1 VSIIARA
8 TVARADVTL
17 ILPSPLGV
25 KEVVR
30 LARLSRPEVVAASA
44 RASAAKQRPAIV
56 SALEDPQIFPSIDH
70 APFMGGGADISLT
83 IQQSFPLSHARRHR
97 GEAAEAEARRALA
110 QRDQVALDVELDA
123 AVAFW
128 MLFES
133 RGLVEVLDEQH
144 LLADQLVAAAMTRY
158 STNTGAQADVLRA
171 QLEVARIGA
180 EHRALVAE
188 VRASEVTLDTSLART
203 TDAPVPDLDSTI
215 SDAEPPSGSDV
226 ATTAVDWRPELQ
238 VSKAEL
244 ARSEADVA
252 VMQSMYSPMA
262 MVRTGPSY
270 TMSDGAGWMI
280 MVGLSI
286 PIWRDKLHA
295 AVGEAHSMADSANA
309 ELDATRRM
317 IGGEA
322 AALRERVAAARER
335 YLALRDTVV
344 PKAKQATA
352 ATLTAYTSNQQPLVS
367 TIEAAQALWS
377 AQRDLVMAHAEL
389 GIAWARLDRA
399 TGKDGAP

>member
-1 VSIIARA
+1 MRA
-8 TVARADVTL
+8 V
-17 ILPSPLGV
+17 I
-25 KEVVR
+25 
-30 LARLSRPEVVAASA
+30 
-44 RASAAKQRPAIV
+44 
-56 SALEDPQIFPSIDH
+56 
-70 APFMGGGADISLT
+70 
-83 IQQSFPLSHARRHR
+83 
-97 GEAAEAEARRALA
+97 AEAEARRALA